1 MCFERVKKLTVGK
14 RACLWIN
21 DLLMD
26 LKNFER
32 VRNDLRFR
40 GCKGTTGTQASFLQ
54 LFNKSN
60 CLWSNV
66 QQFITFCCS
75 LARTHLLSQKQEIC
89 LRIYWRRSYQNPIQ
103 FELILWYS

>member
-1 MCFERVKKLTVGK
+1 MKCRLLHLQSTMFVVFCRPLSKLCNNFKILILEINCKKLKLKLMTVGK

-54 LFNKSN
+54 LFNN
-60 CLWSNV
+60 
-66 QQFITFCCS
+66 
-75 LARTHLLSQKQEIC
+75 
-89 LRIYWRRSYQNPIQ
+89 
-103 FELILWYS
+103 ELT